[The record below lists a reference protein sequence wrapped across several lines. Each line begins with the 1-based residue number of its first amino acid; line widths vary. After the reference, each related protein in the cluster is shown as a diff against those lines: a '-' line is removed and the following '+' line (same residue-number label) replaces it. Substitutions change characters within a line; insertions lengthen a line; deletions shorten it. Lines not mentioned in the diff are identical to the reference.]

1 MNYKLFIKG
10 LLFLCALAAG
20 AYLLSQ
26 GMDESWIDS
35 YVRGQGLKGWIIF
48 ISLGGLLAAFGFPR
62 QILSFMGGYAFGIVK
77 GTTIAVLATVTGCVM
92 TFFFARFLG
101 RAFVKR
107 KFPRKIK
114 RIDDFLAE
122 NPFTMTLLIRLL
134 PAGSNVA
141 TNAAAGVSGV
151 NPLAFI
157 IGSMVGYIPQS
168 LVFALAGSGVE
179 LNPQWSIALSVI
191 LFIVSGV
198 LGVYL
203 YRRYRHGK
211 TLGRDIETALTG
223 DAEKA
228 EEIVESSQ
236 SSSRTKKSGVF

>member
-1 MNYKLFIKG
+1 MNYKVFIKG
-10 LLFLCALAAG
+10 LIFLCVLAGA

-26 GMDESWIDS
+26 GMDESWIDT

-48 ISLGGLLAAFGFPR
+48 ISLGGLLAAVGFPR
-62 QILSFMGGYAFGIVK
+62 QILSFMGGYAFGVVK
-77 GTTIAVLATVTGCVM
+77 GTTIAVLATGAGCIL

-101 RAFVKR
+101 RGFVQR

-114 RIDDFLAE
+114 RVDDFLSE
-122 NPFTMTLLIRLL
+122 SPFLMTLLIRLL

-151 NPLAFI
+151 KPLPFVL
-157 IGSMVGYIPQS
+157 GSLVGYIPQC

-179 LNPQWSIALSVI
+179 LNPEWSIGVSVI
-191 LFIVSGV
+191 LFIISGV

-211 TLGRDIETALTG
+211 TLGRDIETALSG
-223 DAEKA
+223 DAAKA
-228 EEIVESSQ
+228 EAVVKESDSH
-236 SSSRTKKSGVF
+236 